1 MEESSHKDMEQG
13 PTYERNCHRN
23 DDEGRFN
30 SVLWLVCEGTNKLI
44 QTTQSSPRMDKWEPG
59 AILKHDV

>member
-30 SVLWLVCEGTNKLI
+30 SVL
-44 QTTQSSPRMDKWEPG
+44 
-59 AILKHDV
+59 